1 LKKFV
6 EASILVLLCGENIL
20 PADFSIWLWD
30 LMVTHYHLVRLITLL
45 GTTVFIEIVMLV
57 GGSVM
62 FYCNTMPLLTTADN
76 DELSFLENV

>member
-1 LKKFV
+1 
-6 EASILVLLCGENIL
+6 
-20 PADFSIWLWD
+20 
-30 LMVTHYHLVRLITLL
+30 MVTHYHLVILITLL